1 MKLRTKFILFIVV
14 LHLIML
20 GASYFIFR
28 QNKIVF
34 IVSEIFLLVSIA
46 LALQLYK
53 ELIRPLQ
60 LLSQGAEAIRDKDFN
75 VKFALTGSYEM
86 DELIQVYNQ
95 MADALRTERTR
106 QEQQHLFLSRMIET
120 SPTGILILDYD
131 ERVHDI
137 NPRALRL
144 MNLTREQVVGLSV
157 DGSLHPL
164 MHQLAV
170 LRSGEARTVTINGV
184 NTYKL
189 QKSHFIDRGFARHF
203 VMIEELTAE
212 ILAAEKKAYGKV
224 IRMMTHEVNNTIG
237 PVNSILQTALDSERL
252 WAAGSNQSLRNA
264 LQVAFDRN
272 TSLTI
277 FMKNFT
283 DVVRL
288 PEPNRRNIDLHGLLR
303 RTGHFMEM
311 SVVGKRIEF
320 RYEFDPEPFVI
331 SADGQQMEQV
341 IINVV
346 KNSIEAID
354 AEGIITYRT
363 DNARR
368 ELVIEDTGR
377 GIGQAIAGELFSP
390 FFSTKPDGQG
400 IGLTLVKEILINH
413 GFGFSLQQADA
424 GHTRF
429 VFHFGTSPAAQPV
442 PLPG

>member
-28 QNKIVF
+28 QNKLIFIISEVF
-34 IVSEIFLLVSIA
+34 ILISII
-46 LALQLYK
+46 LAFQLYQQ
-53 ELIRPLQ
+53 LIRPLQ

-75 VKFALTGSYEM
+75 VRFALTGRFEM
-86 DELIQVYNQ
+86 DELIQVYNR
-95 MADALRTERTR
+95 MADELRTERTR
-106 QEQQHLFLSRMIET
+106 QEQQHLFLSKLIET

-131 ERVHDI
+131 EQVHDA

-144 MNLTREQVVGLSV
+144 MSLERSQVVGKPV

-164 MHQLAV
+164 MHQLV
-170 LRSGEARTVTINGV
+170 LLNSGEARTVTINGV

-189 QKSHFIDRGFARHF
+189 QKSHFIDKGFARHF

-237 PVNSILQTALDSERL
+237 PVNSILQTALGSERL
-252 WAAGSNQSLRNA
+252 WTGGANQSLRNA
-264 LQVAFDRN
+264 LQVAHDRN
-272 TSLTI
+272 NSLTM

-288 PEPNRRNIDLHGLLR
+288 PEPDRRDIDLHELLR
-303 RTGHFMEM
+303 RTAHFMEM
-311 SVVGKRIEF
+311 SVVNKSIEF
-320 RYEFDPEPFVI
+320 RYAFDPAPFII
-331 SADGQQMEQV
+331 SADAHQVEQV

-346 KNSIEAID
+346 KNSIEAIEG
-354 AEGIITYRT
+354 AGIITYST
-363 DNARR
+363 DVAAR
-368 ELVIEDTGR
+368 ELVIGDTGR
-377 GIGQAIAGELFSP
+377 GIEQAIAGQLFSP

-413 GFGFSLQQADA
+413 GFAFSLQQAGE

-429 VFHFGTSPAAQPV
+429 VFHFGKEEK
-442 PLPG
+442 G